1 MNLLITMS
9 LLPSCFVLLS
19 LKRNRNSVLFDI
31 RSVDKLLLLD
41 RILQQIHTSFNMW
54 LFKIVFHLRWIWI
67 LVFFILG
74 LLSTTVVWIWPGMKL
89 PESIEFQLFR
99 ESHPFEQ
106 YDMIYKHQ
114 FWFEKILS
122 VSYFANMR
130 YLILL

>member
-9 LLPSCFVLLS
+9 LLPSCVVLLS
-19 LKRNRNSVLFDI
+19 LNRKRNSLLFYI
-31 RSVDKLLLLD
+31 RSVDKLFILD
-41 RILQQIHTSFNMW
+41 RILQQIHTSFNVW
-54 LFKIVFHLRWIWI
+54 LFKIVFHFRWFWI

-74 LLSTTVVWIWPGMKL
+74 VLSTTIVWIWPGMKL
-89 PESIEFQLFR
+89 PESMEFQLFR

-106 YDMIYKHQ
+106 YDMIYKNQ

-130 YLILL
+130 